1 MNSRVGQTVKV
12 CDSLIQEHRGMEALL
27 AELELLLSALPI
39 KGAEGLQSVQ
49 NLMQNRIIPEMN
61 THFACEEQA
70 LFPAVSPYHPMVL
83 MEVEH
88 EDLIARR
95 DDFVQQGAQLS
106 PSEDTLLVIRDLGGR
121 FIQEM
126 LDHIGRED
134 AGIFPTCERALSD
147 DEKEA
152 VIEKM
157 QQIRRDALQTPTPS
171 IQRPSRTLDV
181 AQMDLT
187 QPIQRPIFSSRL
199 MESDGL
205 EIKHLIVQGGQ
216 SLAAHWSPK
225 EIVLVCLQGTGVLMA
240 SEQEIPLTPGTVVR
254 MSPQL
259 RHGVA
264 ASSDC
269 HLLMLLQPLNGT
281 A

>member
-1 MNSRVGQTVKV
+1 MSSQVGQTVQV
-12 CDSLIQEHRGMEALL
+12 CDSLLQEHRAMEALL
-27 AELELLLSALPI
+27 DELDGALSR
-39 KGAEGLQSVQ
+39 LQVATGIQPVQ
-49 NLMQNRIIPEMN
+49 AVMDRIVPEMN

-88 EDLIARR
+88 EELIALRG
-95 DDFVQQGAQLS
+95 DLLQHCAQPGLS
-106 PSEDTLLVIRDLGGR
+106 EEGLQAIRDLGGR

-134 AGIFPTCERALSD
+134 AGIFPTCERALSI

-157 QQIRRDALQTPTPS
+157 AQIRRDAQQSPTPS
-171 IQRPSRTLDV
+171 IQRPLRTLEV
-181 AQMDLT
+181 VQMDLS
-187 QPIQRPIFSSRL
+187 QAIQRPIFSSRL

-205 EIKHLIVQGGQ
+205 EVKHLIVQGGQ

-225 EIVLVCLQGTGVLMA
+225 EIVLICMQGSGVLMA
-240 SEQEIPLTPGTVVR
+240 SENKEAQEIPLMPGTVVR

-264 ASSDC
+264 ATSDC
-269 HLLMLLQPLNGT
+269 HLLLLLQPMP
-281 A
+281 